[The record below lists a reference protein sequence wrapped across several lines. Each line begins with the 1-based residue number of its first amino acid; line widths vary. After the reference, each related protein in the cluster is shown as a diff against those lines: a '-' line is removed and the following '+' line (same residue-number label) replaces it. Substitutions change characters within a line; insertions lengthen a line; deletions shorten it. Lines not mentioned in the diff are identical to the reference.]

1 MRIAAIIV
9 NYRTPQL
16 ALKCLAALDKER
28 ESFPDLKAVVVDN
41 ASGDDSV
48 RLLSSAIESFQLSDW
63 VQFLPLPLNG
73 GFGWGNNQA
82 ILHLLE
88 GGERPDAF
96 FLLNPDTILARG
108 ALRTLADCLTSHPDA
123 GAAGSQLVNPDGS
136 LAGSAFRFPTIARE
150 FVRGVGIERVGRL
163 LGIAPALFPYG
174 EMGRV
179 DWVTGASVLLRTK
192 ALLEAGLFDTG
203 FFLYFEE
210 VELMRRLARHG
221 WFAYHCPA
229 SMVIHAAGAST
240 GVIDGKAAGKGVPP
254 DYVFHSRRR
263 YFALTLGKRR
273 ALLANL
279 AWLAGDLL
287 GGVIALAR
295 GKRRPDAM
303 AESAALLRIGLR
315 ARAQDALAAFERL
328 HDNVGRR
335 PAWMGQ

>member
-16 ALKCLAALDKER
+16 VLKCLASLNDER
-28 ESFPDLKAVVVDN
+28 RFFPDLNAVVVDN
-41 ASGDDSV
+41 ASGDESV
-48 RLLSSAIESFQLSDW
+48 RLLSAAIDNSQLSDW

-88 GGERPDAF
+88 SGQRPDAI
-96 FLLNPDTILARG
+96 FLLNPDTVLEHG
-108 ALRTLADCLTSHPDA
+108 ALRSLADCLIDHLDA
-123 GAAGSQLVNPDGS
+123 GAVGSQLVNPDGS
-136 LAGSAFRFPTIARE
+136 LAGSAFRFPTIATE
-150 FVRGVGIERVGRL
+150 FVRGMGIERAGRI

-174 EMGRV
+174 EKRRV

-192 ALLEAGLFDTG
+192 ALDEAGLFDTG

-221 WFAYHCPA
+221 WFAYHCPE
-229 SMVIHAAGAST
+229 SIVTHAAGAST
-240 GVIDGKAAGKGVPP
+240 GVIDGKAAGKRVPP

-273 ALLANL
+273 TLLANL
-279 AWLAGDLL
+279 AWLTGDLL
-287 GGVIALAR
+287 GRVIALAR
-295 GKRRPDAM
+295 GMRRTDAM
-303 AESAALLRIGLR
+303 AESAALLRIGLC

-328 HDNVGRR
+328 DDNVGKG
-335 PAWMGQ
+335 PAWMDQ